1 MDTYPNP
8 EIKKLIG
15 PLDPDLDLIDPDLID
30 PDSDLVDID
39 SDPYLD

>member
-15 PLDPDLDLIDPDLID
+15 PLDPDLDLIV

>member
-15 PLDPDLDLIDPDLID
+15 PLDPDLDLIDPD
-30 PDSDLVDID
+30 SDLVDID

>member
-8 EIKKLIG
+8 EIKKFIG
-15 PLDPDLDLIDPDLID
+15 PLDPDLDLKD

>member
-15 PLDPDLDLIDPDLID
+15 PLDPDLNLID

-39 SDPYLD
+39 LDPYLD

>member
-8 EIKKLIG
+8 EIKKFIG
-15 PLDPDLDLIDPDLID
+15 PLDPDLDLID

>member
-15 PLDPDLDLIDPDLID
+15 PLDPDLDL
-30 PDSDLVDID
+30 VDID
-39 SDPYLD
+39 LDPYLD